1 MCLPV
6 AAIVGIATG
15 VLSAVQ
21 SIAQFQNQS
30 AAAAAS
36 EQAYQQQRDLNQQ
49 AANRAY
55 QQTQL
60 KLKGEMDRASQ
71 QAEQLLTQRL
81 QAQGAILASG
91 RTGSSIGALLTDAQ
105 RSEGKDLASLGMNLA
120 YATQDYYFGMENI
133 LQQQTTANINA
144 ASQRIPAPS
153 AGSLVLGIAGAG
165 LSGYQTYASLKA
177 PPAGGGGGGSS
188 YSSTPIPGGSWSG
201 SGSFSPSPTFPSP
214 NITPS
219 GTMSYP
225 SFNPLK

>member
-1 MCLPV
+1 MCLP
-6 AAIVGIATG
+6 AIVGIATG
-15 VLSAVQ
+15 ILGAVQ
-21 SIAQFQNQS
+21 SIAQFQSQS

-36 EQAYQQQRDLNQQ
+36 EQAYQQKRDLNQQ

-133 LQQQTTANINA
+133 LQQQTTANVNA
-144 ASQRIPAPS
+144 ASQRIAAPS
-153 AGSLVLGIAGAG
+153 VGGLVLGLAGAG
-165 LSGYQTYASLKA
+165 LSGLSAYASLKA
-177 PPAGGGGGGSS
+177 PSPGEKPPVPEPTPGNWSSSGLGSS
-188 YSSTPIPGGSWSG
+188 QFQPTA
-201 SGSFSPSPTFPSP
+201 PSIYKFD
-214 NITPS
+214 
-219 GTMSYP
+219 
-225 SFNPLK
+225 

>member
-15 VLSAVQ
+15 VLGAVQ
-21 SIAQFQNQS
+21 SIAQYQSQS

-36 EQAYQQQRDLNQQ
+36 EQAYQQQRVLNQE

-60 KLKGEMDRASQ
+60 KLKGEMDRAAQ

-81 QAQGAILASG
+81 QTQGTILSAG
-91 RTGSSIGALLTDAQ
+91 RTGQSIGALLTDAQ
-105 RSEGKDLASLGMNLA
+105 RSEGKDLGSLGMNLA

-133 LQQQTTANINA
+133 LNQQATANIQA
-144 ASQRIPAPS
+144 ASQRVPAPS

-165 LSGYQTYASLKA
+165 LSGLQAYANLKA
-177 PPAGGGGGGSS
+177 PKAGGGGGSR
-188 YSSTPIPGGSWSG
+188 YSTTPIPGGSWSG

-219 GTMSYP
+219 GTMPYP
-225 SFNPLK
+225 SFSPFKS